1 MIHHLAPNGKIGLV
15 LANGALSSQSSGEG
29 DIRKNIIQADL
40 VEGIVALPTQLF
52 YSVTIPVTLWF
63 ISKNKKQKGTT
74 LFIDARKMGYMVD
87 RKHRDFTDDDIQ
99 KLADTFT
106 AFQEGTLEDVK
117 GFCAVADLQEIEKQD
132 FILTPGRDLLSRNY
146 AVLPEI
152 VNTIY

>member
-1 MIHHLAPNGKIGLV
+1 M
-15 LANGALSSQSSGEG
+15 
-29 DIRKNIIQADL
+29 
-40 VEGIVALPTQLF
+40 
-52 YSVTIPVTLWF
+52 
-63 ISKNKKQKGTT
+63 
-74 LFIDARKMGYMVD
+74 FIDARKMGYMVD